1 MIGIE
6 NTSFLLGRGSHFSFK
21 AFMDEEN
28 FVITAPK
35 VGSRFMLQ
43 VFEKNEVDFR
53 LPSKIY
59 SVKDLEVNENKV
71 KTTGKYQLDYD
82 VEVYEKSLITEWN
95 KIING
100 TSKKNVVLLYRHP
113 IERFKTAIVQD
124 FASSINENKYDNLFY
139 LIELL
144 LQGGFSEELVMCFLN
159 EFAPL
164 LKIKTGMQILE
175 EKNYN
180 KIYNKVKDLYQ
191 YLLKI
196 YTIHASK
203 HGTHHYSD
211 YLSIIYTLMN
221 LRIIKNVISINLDIK
236 GDVENYFQHL
246 TKNKAKTLI
255 PYSNT
260 TSGKEL
266 VGDILQ
272 ENLFIQRSVHSLLKE
287 DLKIYSIL
295 NTTIDG
301 L

>member
-144 LQGGFSEELVMCFLN
+144 LQGG
-159 EFAPL
+159 
-164 LKIKTGMQILE
+164 
-175 EKNYN
+175 
-180 KIYNKVKDLYQ
+180 
-191 YLLKI
+191 
-196 YTIHASK
+196 
-203 HGTHHYSD
+203 
-211 YLSIIYTLMN
+211 
-221 LRIIKNVISINLDIK
+221 
-236 GDVENYFQHL
+236 
-246 TKNKAKTLI
+246 
-255 PYSNT
+255 
-260 TSGKEL
+260 
-266 VGDILQ
+266 
-272 ENLFIQRSVHSLLKE
+272 
-287 DLKIYSIL
+287 
-295 NTTIDG
+295 
-301 L
+301 